1 MSLLLEYYTTPGSNP
16 PPYAPTSRED
26 HGNLGLPLSLTDV
39 PHRYYPMPSRMDGHH
54 NSNSLFS
61 PESESTA
68 ATSVYDPVEPVS
80 IPEPPLSAAPSHVS
94 SLLPTYTTGASV
106 TPMNASSA
114 GSHSDALTSALTLRI
129 TNQPSRGTA
138 YDLGDIIQGTI
149 LFAPWK
155 KPDGDD
161 LQEIS
166 SVMVV
171 LQCVESGVAGGG
183 KMNTRT
189 FRLTYHIV
197 PDMAMPPDG
206 MVSTGYIYSFPFSLQ
221 IPHIRQEDDG
231 PCQCHSGSEQPP
243 EHCMHSSL
251 PPTFPSGSEREP
263 ADTPTIKYQLCAMVR
278 GPHYNTLTHET
289 KTTTICR
296 TVQDI
301 HLIPSYTSY
310 PASAAGVPVR
320 PISVAVDIQP
330 RPGFFKSSKKLC
342 GGKLEVSIP
351 GQGVDL
357 AVDRGASML
366 VPLDLRFVGAVT
378 GTTTPQIQ
386 RVTLELCARTSYS
399 TSRKGMSLLEA
410 RKNKPAFA
418 KTTFHSIPL
427 AVMDGSQCQ
436 WTKLSTHFSA
446 SLSVPFEWRPTTA
459 IPPAF
464 KSCTVER
471 EYKFGA
477 CVYIEGLRTPL
488 RLQVPAQV
496 VSSFHPRSL
505 ILV

>member
-26 HGNLGLPLSLTDV
+26 HGSLGLPLSLTDV
-39 PHRYYPMPSRMDGHH
+39 PHRYYPMPSRMNGP
-54 NSNSLFS
+54 SNSLFS

-68 ATSVYDPVEPVS
+68 ATSVQENAESVS
-80 IPEPPLSAAPSHVS
+80 MPGPPLSAAPSAGS
-94 SLLPTYTTGASV
+94 SQLPSYTTGASI
-106 TPMNASSA
+106 TPMNGTMNGT
-114 GSHSDALTSALTLRI
+114 GSHSSDALTSALTLRI
-129 TNQPSRGTA
+129 TNQPSRGSA

-155 KPDGDD
+155 KHDGDG

-183 KMNTRT
+183 KLNTRT
-189 FRLTYHIV
+189 FRLTYHVV

-231 PCQCHSGSEQPP
+231 PCQCRNEQAQ
-243 EHCMHSSL
+243 CMHSSL
-251 PPTFPSGSEREP
+251 PPTFPGASESDP
-263 ADTPTIKYQLCAMVR
+263 ADTPTVKYQLCAMVR
-278 GPHYNTLTHET
+278 GAHYNVLTHET
-289 KTTTICR
+289 KTATICR

-310 PASAAGVPVR
+310 PASAAGVPVS
-320 PISVAVDIQP
+320 PVSAAVAIQP

-342 GGKLEVSIP
+342 NGKLEASIP

-357 AVDRGASML
+357 AVDLGASMQ
-366 VPLDLRFVGAVT
+366 VPLDLRFVGALP
-378 GTTTPQIQ
+378 GSTTPQIQ

-410 RKNKPAFA
+410 RKNKPAFV

-427 AVMDGSQCQ
+427 AALEVRDGGQ
-436 WTKLSTHFSA
+436 WTKHPTHFSA
-446 SLSVPFEWRPTTA
+446 LLSVRFVWHPTTA

-471 EYKFGA
+471 DYKFSAG
-477 CVYIEGLRTPL
+477 VYIEGLRTPL